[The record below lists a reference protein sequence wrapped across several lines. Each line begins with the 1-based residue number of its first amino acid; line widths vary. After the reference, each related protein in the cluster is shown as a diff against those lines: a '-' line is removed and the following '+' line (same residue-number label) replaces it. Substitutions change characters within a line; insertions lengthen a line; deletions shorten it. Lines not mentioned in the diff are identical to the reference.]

1 MKTHSRNLIS
11 VLCFTLLSLSFLPI
25 STPDLAADRAAL
37 LRLRA
42 AVGGRTRS
50 WDVTQQSPCSWR
62 GVTCEKDRVT
72 MLRLP
77 GVALSGELPDGVFSD
92 LTELRTV
99 SLRLN
104 SLSGGL
110 PSDLGSCVHL
120 RNLYLQGNSFSGEI
134 PPEIFELRDLV
145 RLNLGENRFAGKFPA
160 GFDNLT
166 RLKTLYLENNNL
178 TGTIPG
184 GKFSKLEQFNVSNNP
199 LNGSIPSRLRTF
211 DSTSYLGT
219 SLCGSP
225 LEVCPVDEAR
235 GTVVIPTSPA
245 ATAKSKKKRLSGGA
259 IAGIVIGSLVGLLLI
274 VLILVV
280 LSRKVSRRKKKSMDI
295 ATLKPQD
302 LVVAPEKTMSDVEN
316 SRGGGYSVAAAAAA
330 AMVGDG
336 KGGGGFLDQGDAKKL
351 VFFGKSDRT
360 FDLED
365 LLRAS
370 AEVLGKGTFGS
381 AYKAVLEFGTVVAV
395 KRLRD
400 VNAPEVEFKEKIEL
414 VGAMDHHSLVP
425 LKAYYYSRDEKLLVY
440 DYLPMGSLA
449 ALLHGKTPLNW
460 QTRSSIALGAS
471 RGIEYLHSQSPN
483 ISHGNI
489 KSSNILLTSDL
500 EPRVS
505 DFGLSSL
512 VSSNSS
518 SYRLTGYRAPEV
530 TDPSKVSHKADIYS
544 FGVLLL
550 ELVTGKSPSN
560 EEGIDLP
567 RWVRSVVKDEW
578 RSEVFDVD
586 VMRYG
591 NVEEEMVQMLQLG
604 VDCSEQFPDNRPS
617 ITDVTRRIEDIVGSV
632 VSGDRPVKEV
642 AGIVGE

>member
-225 LEVCPVDEAR
+225 LEVCPVDE
-235 GTVVIPTSPA
+235 
-245 ATAKSKKKRLSGGA
+245 KRLSGGA

-280 LSRKVSRRKKKSMDI
+280 LSRKRPRATFRFRKDFNFRDYN
-295 ATLKPQD
+295 A
-302 LVVAPEKTMSDVEN
+302 
-316 SRGGGYSVAAAAAA
+316 
-330 AMVGDG
+330 
-336 KGGGGFLDQGDAKKL
+336 GDAKKL

-449 ALLHGKTPLNW
+449 ALLHGIGLDAGKTPLNW

>member
-316 SRGGGYSVAAAAAA
+316 SRGGGYSA
-330 AMVGDG
+330 
-336 KGGGGFLDQGDAKKL
+336 GDAKKL

-449 ALLHGKTPLNW
+449 ALLHGKQNAGKTPLNW